1 MMDSTITILSTSVK
15 TRELKL
21 VICVTIPDS
30 SRATAKV
37 QL

>member
-15 TRELKL
+15 PRELKL